1 MSKKILSMIMTLMAF
16 VLVGCSDTEDY
27 KVATGNILSKVE
39 TGGAQVGAT
48 NATISGTVLDLSKS
62 VASSYVVGVSYS
74 TSEDATTGTKVA
86 GELAEDGTVTTLLT
100 GLKTDVTY
108 YYCTYVTLQGKITK
122 YGEVKQFLTT
132 DAEIATAD
140 ATCSEVSAML
150 GGTVNIAT
158 VDADDIVR
166 GILVSLDEATVKEG
180 RLYEVA
186 ADGNNAFT
194 LPLSGI
200 IPGKTYYY
208 MAYAS
213 VNGEEKFGEVKS
225 FTTPS
230 QNVEFVDLGLT
241 VEWATVNVG
250 ASKPEEAGGLYGYGD
265 NTLFNIST
273 QAADYNH
280 GDIQSTENDIAT
292 MYIPG
297 AFTPNKRLIEE
308 LVNNT
313 TQSVEELNGVKGV
326 RFTADNGNS
335 IFLPFTG
342 TRNGSET
349 SGAETM
355 GAYWSASMDNVDAD
369 HAGALSINENGAK
382 VVSAN
387 LYEGLAIRAVRMPS
401 YPLELEKLCKTWAL
415 DLDADGKS
423 VVWGGPLSFYGT
435 ADSWNTITNGYA
447 VSGDSWSWEPV
458 WADENN
464 RWIGEAKNRGTMTF
478 NADGTVVVNDLGNGV
493 QYNGTFTVDLDKKTI
508 TLSGAE
514 ILHLENFHALV
525 SNWSTEL
532 KVLSLSDKGLQIA
545 ALRDQSDEGPCLLSF
560 NYVDAALVGGGGSE
574 ITVNNANIIYGDLE
588 NKGNL
593 RLEIYNE
600 FGGTKENPVVNPS
613 TVKFAKNLAVTF
625 KLEGIT
631 LKDGAAGSYN
641 AGISYSD
648 PNWTYQYWGGNAKF
662 DAIVNGDGTYTC
674 FFEPE
679 GECNGAVVFC
689 IDIVGLG
696 ADIAD
701 MSTVKAEI
709 VSVVA
714 DQDPANLY
722 KTIAVDNSKVL
733 FNNKDGN
740 GTDGRIELYNEYGD
754 SKANPCVNISDLD
767 FAGRMTITYTITGI
781 DGNLVD
787 GVTPGY
793 KSELSYADT
802 DWNPSY
808 WGGAAVGAA
817 NVTGDGTYT
826 VYADMGPDQCQGA
839 VVWCIELY
847 GLWKDLADPS
857 KVKVTIDEIVT
868 ETAK

>member
-1 MSKKILSMIMTLMAF
+1 MTKKIFSTILTLMAL

-27 KVATGNILSKVE
+27 KTATGNILSKVE
-39 TGGAQVGAT
+39 TGSAQVGAT
-48 NATISGTVLDLSKS
+48 NATITGTVLDLSEAS
-62 VASSYVVGVSYS
+62 ASSYTVGVSYS
-74 TSEDATTGTKVA
+74 TSDDATKGTKIA
-86 GELAEDGTVTTLLT
+86 GTLAEDGTVTTTLT

-108 YYCTYVTLQGKITK
+108 YYCTYVTLQGKVTQF
-122 YGEVKQFLTT
+122 GEVKQFLTT

-140 ATCSEVSAML
+140 AAYTEVTATL
-150 GGTVNIAT
+150 GGTVNIASAE
-158 VDADDIVR
+158 ADEVVR
-166 GILVSLDEATVKEG
+166 GIRVSLDEGKVREG
-180 RLYEVA
+180 RLYEAA
-186 ADGNNAFT
+186 ADGSNSFS
-194 LPLSGI
+194 LPLKGI
-200 IPGKTYYY
+200 IPGRTYFYV
-208 MAYAS
+208 AYAS
-213 VNGEEKFGEVKS
+213 VNGEEKFGQVKS
-225 FTTPS
+225 FTTPAHE
-230 QNVEFVDLGLT
+230 VEFVDLGLT

-250 ASKPEEAGGLYGYGD
+250 AAKPEEAGGLYGYGD

-273 QAADYNH
+273 SAADYIH
-280 GDIQSTENDIAT
+280 ADIQSTENDIAT

-297 AFTPNKRLIEE
+297 AFTPNKGLIEE

-342 TRNGSET
+342 TRNGSEI
-349 SGAETM
+349 SAAESM
-355 GAYWSASMDNVDAD
+355 GAYWSASMDDVDAD
-369 HAGALSINENGAK
+369 HASALSICEDGAK
-382 VVSAN
+382 VASAN

-401 YPLELEKLCKTWAL
+401 YPLEIEKLCKTWAL

-458 WADENN
+458 WAEND
-464 RWIGEAKNRGTMTF
+464 WICGVKNRGTMTF

-514 ILHLENFHALV
+514 ILHLENLHALV

-545 ALRDQSDEGPCLLSF
+545 ALRDQSNEGPCLLSF

-574 ITVNNANIIYGDLE
+574 LSVNNANLIYGDLE
-588 NKGNL
+588 NNGNL
-593 RLEIYNE
+593 RLELYNE
-600 FGGTKENPVVNPS
+600 YGAGTKDNPVVDPS
-613 TVKFAKNLAVTF
+613 AINFSKNLAVTF
-625 KLEGIT
+625 KLEGVT
-631 LKDGAAGSYN
+631 LKDGAAGSYD
-641 AGISYSD
+641 AVMSYADASWD
-648 PNWTYQYWGGNAKF
+648 PSYWGGTPKF

-674 FFEPE
+674 FFETSADCE
-679 GECNGAVVFC
+679 GVVVWV
-689 IDIVGLG
+689 IDIKGLA

-701 MSTVKAEI
+701 LGNVKAEI

-722 KTIAVDNSKVL
+722 KTVAVDNSKIL

-740 GTDGRIELYNEYGD
+740 GTDGRIEIYNEYGD
-754 SKANPCVNISDLD
+754 TKANPGVNIADVN
-767 FAGRMTITYTITGI
+767 FAGRMSITFTIEGI

-787 GVTPGY
+787 GATADY
-793 KSELSYADT
+793 KAELSFADS
-802 DWNPSY
+802 DWGPSY

-817 NVTGDGTYT
+817 QVKGDGTYT
-826 VYADMGPDQCQGA
+826 VYADMGNDLCEGA
-839 VVWCIELY
+839 VVWGIELY
-847 GLWKDLADPS
+847 GLWKDLIDTS
-857 KVKVTIDEIVT
+857 KVKVTINEIAT

>member
-1 MSKKILSMIMTLMAF
+1 MNNKIFSTILALMALVF
-16 VLVGCSDTEDY
+16 VGCSDKEDY
-27 KVATGNILSKVE
+27 DIATGNILSKVE

-48 NATISGTVLDLSKS
+48 NATITGQVLDLSQS
-62 VASSYVVGVSYS
+62 ASSSYVVGVSYS

-86 GELAEDGTVTTLLT
+86 GEIAEDGTVTTVLT

-132 DAEIATAD
+132 DAEIATAE
-140 ATCSEVSAML
+140 ATCSEVAATL

-158 VDADDIVR
+158 VESDNVVR
-166 GILVSLDEATVKEG
+166 GIRVSLDEASVKEG
-180 RLYEVA
+180 RLYEAA

-208 MAYAS
+208 VAYAS

-225 FTTPS
+225 FTTPA
-230 QNVEFVDLGLT
+230 QDVEFVDLGLT

-250 ASKPEEAGGLYGYGD
+250 AAKPEEAGGLYGYGD

-273 QAADYNH
+273 LAADYIH
-280 GDIQSTENDIAT
+280 GNIQSTENDIAS

-297 AFTPNKRLIEE
+297 AFTPNKGLIEE

-326 RFTADNGNS
+326 RFTADNGKS

-342 TRNGSET
+342 TRIASET
-349 SGAETM
+349 TGAESL
-355 GAYWSASMDNVDAD
+355 GAYWSASMDDVDAD
-369 HAGALSINENGAK
+369 HAGALSIGENGAK

-401 YPLELEKLCKTWAL
+401 YPLEMEKLCKTWAL

-423 VVWGGPLSFYGT
+423 VLWGGPISYYGT

-447 VSGDSWSWEPV
+447 VGGDSWKWEPV
-458 WADENN
+458 WAENE
-464 RWIGEAKNRGTMTF
+464 WICGAKNRGTMTF
-478 NADGTVVVNDLGNGV
+478 NTDGTVVVNDLGNGK
-493 QYNGTFTVDLDKKTI
+493 QYNGTFSVDLDKKTI
-508 TLSGAE
+508 TLTGAE
-514 ILHLENFHALV
+514 ILHLEKFHAIV

-532 KVLSLSDKGLQIA
+532 KVLSLSEKGLQIA

-574 ITVNNANIIYGDLE
+574 MTVNNANLVYGDLE
-588 NKGNL
+588 GNGNL

-600 FGGTKENPVVNPS
+600 YGSTKSNPVVNPS

-631 LKDGAAGSYN
+631 LKDGAAGSYD
-641 AGISYSD
+641 AVMSFADADWD
-648 PNWTYQYWGGNAKF
+648 PSYWGGNPKF

-674 FFEPE
+674 FFEPS
-679 GECNGAVVFC
+679 GECEGAVVWV
-689 IDIVGLG
+689 IDIKGMG

-722 KTIAVDNSKVL
+722 KTVAVDNSKVL

-740 GTDGRIELYNEYGD
+740 GTDGRIEIYNEYGD
-754 SKANPCVNISDLD
+754 SKANPCVNIADVD
-767 FAGRMTITYTITGI
+767 FAGRMTITFTISGI
-781 DGNLVD
+781 DGNLVA
-787 GVTPGY
+787 GATPGY
-793 KSELSYADT
+793 KSEISFADA
-802 DWNPSY
+802 DWGPSY

-847 GLWKDLADPS
+847 GLWKDLVDTS
-857 KVKVTIDEIVT
+857 KVKVTIDQIVT

>member
-1 MSKKILSMIMTLMAF
+1 MTKKIFSTILTLMAL
-16 VLVGCSDTEDY
+16 VLVGCSDTEEY
-27 KVATGNILSKVE
+27 NVATGNILSKVE
-39 TGGAQVGAT
+39 TGTAQVGAT
-48 NATISGTVLDLSKS
+48 NATITGTVLDLSEAT
-62 VASSYVVGVSYS
+62 ASSYVVGVSYS
-74 TSEDATTGTKVA
+74 TTDDATKGTKVP
-86 GELAEDGTVTTLLT
+86 GTLAEDGMVTTTLT

-108 YYCTYVTLQGKITK
+108 YYCTYVTLQGKVTQ

-140 ATCSEVSAML
+140 AAYTEVSATL
-150 GGTVNIAT
+150 GGTVNIASAESDE
-158 VDADDIVR
+158 VVR
-166 GILVSLDEATVKEG
+166 GIRVSLDESKVNEG
-180 RLYEVA
+180 RLYEAA
-186 ADGNNAFT
+186 ADGSNTFS
-194 LPLSGI
+194 LPLKGI
-200 IPGKTYYY
+200 IPGRTYFYV
-208 MAYAS
+208 AYAS
-213 VNGEEKFGEVKS
+213 VNGEEKFGQVKS

-230 QNVEFVDLGLT
+230 QDVEFVDLGLT

-250 ASKPEEAGGLYGYGD
+250 AANPEEAGGLYGYGD

-273 QAADYNH
+273 QAADYFH
-280 GDIQSTENDIAT
+280 GDIQASENDIAT

-297 AFTPNKRLIEE
+297 AFTPNKVLVEE

-313 TQSVEELNGVKGV
+313 KQSVEELNGVRGV
-326 RFTADNGNS
+326 RFTANNGNS

-342 TRNGSET
+342 TRIGSET
-349 SGAETM
+349 TAAESL
-355 GAYWSASMDNVDAD
+355 GAYWSASMDAVDND
-369 HAGALSINENGAK
+369 HAGALSIGEDGAK

-387 LYEGLAIRAVRMPS
+387 VYEGLAIRAVRMPS

-415 DLDADGKS
+415 DLDADAKS
-423 VVWGGPLSFYGT
+423 VVWGGPISYYGT
-435 ADSWNTITNGYA
+435 ADSWDTVTNGYT
-447 VSGDSWSWEPV
+447 VSGDSWCWAPT
-458 WADENN
+458 WADNT
-464 RWIGEAKNRGTMTF
+464 WICDAKNRGTMTF
-478 NADGTVVVNDLGNGV
+478 KTDGTVEVNDLGNGAK
-493 QYNGTFTVDLDKKTI
+493 YTGTYSVDLDKKTI
-508 TLSGAE
+508 TLNGAE
-514 ILHLENFHALV
+514 ILHLEGFHSLV
-525 SNWSTEL
+525 SNWSKEL

-545 ALRDQSDEGPCLLSF
+545 ALRDQSDEGPCLLAF

-574 ITVNNANIIYGDLE
+574 MTVNNANLVYGDLE
-588 NKGNL
+588 GNGKL

-600 FGGTKENPVVNPS
+600 FGSTKENPVVIPS

-631 LKDGAAGSYN
+631 LKEGAAGSYN
-641 AGISYSD
+641 AGMSFADADWS
-648 PNWTYQYWGGNAKF
+648 PSYWGGNPKF

-679 GECNGAVVFC
+679 GECDGAVVFC

-722 KTIAVDNSKVL
+722 TTVAVDNSKLL

-740 GTDGRIELYNEYGD
+740 GTDGRIEIYNEYGD
-754 SKANPCVNISDLD
+754 SKANPCVNTADVN
-767 FAGRMTITYTITGI
+767 FAGRMTITFTISGI

-787 GVTPGY
+787 GATPNY
-793 KSELSYADT
+793 KSEISYADA
-802 DWNPSY
+802 DWSPSY
-808 WGGAAVGAA
+808 WGGAAVGSA

-826 VYADMGPDQCQGA
+826 VYADMGPDTCEGA

-857 KVKVTIDEIVT
+857 KVKVNIDQIVT

>member
-1 MSKKILSMIMTLMAF
+1 MNKKIFSTILALMTLVF
-16 VLVGCSDTEDY
+16 VGCSDKEDY
-27 KVATGNILSKVE
+27 DIATGNILSKVE

-48 NATISGTVLDLSKS
+48 NATITGQVLDLSQS
-62 VASSYVVGVSYS
+62 AASSYVVGVSYS

-86 GELAEDGTVTTLLT
+86 GELAEDGTVTTTLT
-100 GLKTDVTY
+100 GLNTDVTY
-108 YYCTYVTLQGKITK
+108 YYCTYVTLQGKLTK

-140 ATCSEVSAML
+140 ATCSEVAAML

-158 VDADDIVR
+158 VEADDIVR
-166 GILVSLDEATVKEG
+166 GVLVSLDEADVKNG
-180 RLYEVA
+180 RLYEAA
-186 ADGNNAFT
+186 ADGNNAFSI
-194 LPLSGI
+194 PVSGI

-208 MAYAS
+208 VAYAS
-213 VNGEEKFGEVKS
+213 VNGEEKFGNVKS

-250 ASKPEEAGGLYGYGD
+250 ATKPEEAGGLYGYGD
-265 NTLFNIST
+265 NTLFNVST
-273 QAADYNH
+273 MAADYIH
-280 GDIQSTENDIAT
+280 GDIQATENDIAS

-297 AFTPNKRLIEE
+297 AFTPNERLVQE

-326 RFTADNGNS
+326 RFTAANGNS

-342 TRNGSET
+342 TRIASET
-349 SGAETM
+349 TGAESL
-355 GAYWSASMDNVDAD
+355 GAYWTATMDDVDAD
-369 HAGALSINENGAK
+369 HAGALSIGDGGAK

-401 YPLELEKLCKTWAL
+401 YPLELDKLCKTWAL
-415 DLDADGKS
+415 DLDAEGNS
-423 VVWGGPLSFYGT
+423 VVWGGPVSYYGT
-435 ADSWNTITNGYA
+435 LDSWNTVTNGYT
-447 VSGDSWSWEPV
+447 VSGDSWFWAPV
-458 WADENN
+458 WSENTS
-464 RWIGEAKNRGTMTF
+464 IAEAKDRGTMTF
-478 NADGTVVVNDLGNGV
+478 NADGTVVVDDIGNGK
-493 QYNGTFTVDLDKKTI
+493 QYNGTYSVDLDEKTI

-525 SNWSTEL
+525 SNWSTKL

-560 NYVDAALVGGGGSE
+560 NYVDAALVGGGGSKL
-574 ITVNNANIIYGDLE
+574 TVNNDNLIYGDLE
-588 NKGNL
+588 SNGKL

-600 FGGTKENPVVNPS
+600 FGSTKENPVVNPKGM
-613 TVKFAKNLAVTF
+613 KFAKNLAVTF

-641 AGISYSD
+641 AVMSFADESWD
-648 PNWTYQYWGGNAKF
+648 PSYWGGNPKF
-662 DAIVNGDGTYTC
+662 DAIVTGNGTYTC
-674 FFEPE
+674 FYEPSA
-679 GECNGAVVFC
+679 ECEGAVVWV
-689 IDIVGLG
+689 IDIEGL
-696 ADIAD
+696 ANDIAD
-701 MSTVKAEI
+701 MSAVKAEI
-709 VSVVA
+709 VSVVV
-714 DQDPANLY
+714 DQNPDNLY
-722 KTIAVDNSKVL
+722 KTVAVDNSKVL
-733 FNNKDGN
+733 FNNKDGD
-740 GTDGRIELYNEYGD
+740 GTNGRIEIYNEYGE
-754 SKANPCVNISDLD
+754 SKANPCVNIADVD

-787 GVTPGY
+787 GATANY

-826 VYADMGPDQCQGA
+826 VFADMGPDQCQGA

-847 GLWKDLADPS
+847 GLWKDLVDTS

-868 ETAK
+868 ETAKQ